1 MPKEEFELV
10 PLDPIRSLE
19 KKVEKLEAVVK
30 GKAVNEDFF
39 ELIKTNQQVVDD
51 LIKMN
56 TELISK
62 MTKLSNSIE
71 NLVKKFDEF
80 LKNFEIAKVE
90 VGEGGKV
97 EGSKSLEEENR
108 RLREMQEEL
117 LDKFNRLERKVNALI
132 LSKIPLRKTEK
143 RV

>member
-1 MPKEEFELV
+1 MPKEEYELV

-19 KKVEKLEAVVK
+19 KKVEKLEAAIK
-30 GKAVNEDFF
+30 GKKINEEFF

-56 TELISK
+56 TETISK
-62 MTKLSNSIE
+62 LTKLSASIE
-71 NLVKKFDEF
+71 NLVKRFDEF

-90 VGEGGKV
+90 VGEAK
-97 EGSKSLEEENR
+97 ESDMKSLEEENR

-117 LDKFNRLERKVNALI
+117 LDKLSRLERKVNAMI
-132 LSKIPLRKTEK
+132 LSKIPLRKVERK
-143 RV
+143 A